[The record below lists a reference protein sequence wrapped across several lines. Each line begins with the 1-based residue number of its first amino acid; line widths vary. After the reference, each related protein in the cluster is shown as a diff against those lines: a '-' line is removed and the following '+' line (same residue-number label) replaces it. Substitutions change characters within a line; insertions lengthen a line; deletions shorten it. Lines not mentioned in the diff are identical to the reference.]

1 MSTVHPFHAVRTIQ
15 AREEGYRAGQVW
27 AETAA
32 KTCAPDEWTPEAQT
46 EWCDMLR
53 FLAENPYAVDQQP
66 YTDATDS
73 QNFYYHQQWEVAF
86 KQGTHQAQAELRRAA
101 A

>member
-1 MSTVHPFHAVRTIQ
+1 MSAVHPFHAVRTIQ

-32 KTCAPDEWTPEAQT
+32 RTCSPGEWTPEAQQ

-53 FLAENPYAVDQQP
+53 FLAENPYAEGAQP
-66 YTDATDS
+66 YFDAEPS
-73 QNFYYHQQWEVAF
+73 QNAYYRDQWQVAF
-86 KQGTHQAQAELRRAA
+86 AQGRHQAQAELRRAA

>member
-32 KTCAPDEWTPEAQT
+32 RTCSPDEWTPQAQT

-53 FLAENPYAVDQQP
+53 FLASCPYDQDQQP
-66 YTDATDS
+66 YTDATEA
-73 QNFYYHQQWEVAF
+73 QNFHYGQQWSVAF
-86 KQGTHQAQAELRRAA
+86 SQGVHQAQVELRRAA